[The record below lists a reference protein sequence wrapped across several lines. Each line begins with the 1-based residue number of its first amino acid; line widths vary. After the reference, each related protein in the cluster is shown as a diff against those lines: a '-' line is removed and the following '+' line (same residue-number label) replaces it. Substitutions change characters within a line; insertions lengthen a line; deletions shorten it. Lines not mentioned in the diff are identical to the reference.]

1 MTYWYRAF
9 GQLIRA
15 DFEIPEYR
23 PHREGV
29 PDISIRL
36 GDAPRRVR
44 EHLETV
50 KPQICG
56 GHLTDDGVLLHFQDA
71 GDFLI
76 RNGNEITVAPLPG
89 ASMNVVRLFL
99 AGSAMG
105 VLFHQR
111 GQYIF
116 HGAAVLTEQGAS
128 VFVGESGAGKSTLAA
143 HLAHAG
149 FPVLSDDTLPL
160 FERDGGYVVW
170 PGAETFKM
178 WRDALAGL
186 GTGTDGLPF
195 VGQRYGKYFLTNP
208 VPAPGPACPDRWR
221 IHPVHRRRL
230 RHRTPY
236 RLGCHFSAER
246 AHLSPRVHPLSGTG
260 RALSGP
266 AGRDLPEPLLL
277 PVHPAGHDATRLP
290 EAVQALRRHWQGAQ
304 HDP

>member
-23 PHREGV
+23 PHREGT

-56 GHLTDDGVLLHFQDA
+56 GHLTDDGVLLHFEDA

-76 RNGNEITVAPLPG
+76 RNGNEITVTPLPG

-116 HGAAVLTEQGAS
+116 HGAAVLTEQGAH

-186 GTGTDGLPF
+186 GTGTEGLPF

-208 VPAPGPACPDRWR
+208 APAPDQPAR
-221 IHPVHRRRL
+221 IAGV
-230 RHRTPY
+230 Y
-236 RLGCHFSAER
+236 I
-246 AHLSPRVHPLSGTG
+246 LSTG
-260 RALSGP
+260 GEF
-266 AGRDLPEPLLL
+266 DIEPLTGLDAISAL
-277 PVHPAGHDATRLP
+277 NEHTYRREFIPFLGQDARYLAQLGAICQNLSFYRFTRPHDATRLP
-290 EAVQALRRHWQGAQ
+290 EAVEALRRHWQGAQ